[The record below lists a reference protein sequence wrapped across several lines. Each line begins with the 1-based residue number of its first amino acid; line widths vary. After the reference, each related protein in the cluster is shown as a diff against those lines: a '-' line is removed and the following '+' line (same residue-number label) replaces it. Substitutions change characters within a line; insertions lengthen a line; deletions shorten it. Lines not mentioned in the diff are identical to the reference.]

1 MIVVKKTDT
10 FLLWLRGLRDVRA
23 IARIQV
29 RIDRLALGNPGNV
42 KSVGDGISELRVD
55 YWPGYRVYFA
65 QHGKT
70 LVVCCVAATSE
81 RKIRTLK
88 TPGDW
93 QRSGQMTLKTTPW
106 DSAELLD
113 SPESMAAYIEAA
125 FEDGDPSLIAHA
137 LGVVAR
143 ARGMSQLAKEA
154 GLSRDAMYKAFQ
166 PDGNPTLQT
175 LTSVMKALGMKLS
188 AHTL

>member
-1 MIVVKKTDT
+1 MK
-10 FLLWLRGLRDVRA
+10 
-23 IARIQV
+23 
-29 RIDRLALGNPGNV
+29 
-42 KSVGDGISELRVD
+42 
-55 YWPGYRVYFA
+55 
-65 QHGKT
+65 
-70 LVVCCVAATSE
+70 
-81 RKIRTLK
+81 
-88 TPGDW
+88 
-93 QRSGQMTLKTTPW
+93 LKTTPW

-143 ARGMSQLAKEA
+143 ARGMTQLAKDA

-188 AHTL
+188 AQVDSPPRAQK